1 MRVGDELAT
10 GGGASGP
17 KRFGPDSLRSSC
29 GASGGGFTSLLF
41 FFVFFVRGR
50 ERVSMETCR
59 QDVSAR
65 IRRPDASSS
74 VQFISPLFSTSTL
87 SPPICLKKKPT
98 YNSYLLRLCLVVIF
112 FCKIDTVVF
121 SLVFDKYYP
130 IMD

>member
-1 MRVGDELAT
+1 
-10 GGGASGP
+10 
-17 KRFGPDSLRSSC
+17 
-29 GASGGGFTSLLF
+29 
-41 FFVFFVRGR
+41 
-50 ERVSMETCR
+50 METCR

-65 IRRPDASSS
+65 IRRPGASSS

-130 IMD
+130 IMFVSQI